1 MDKNKELHEN
11 DLIICRCEEITKAEI
26 INSIREGYSTVN
38 DIRKRTRAGMGF
50 CQGKTCEKL
59 VQQIIM
65 QYTGQDAEKIEPSR
79 ARPPTRPIPV
89 IAFKKGCDEI

>member
-1 MDKNKELHEN
+1 MEN

-26 INSIREGYSTVN
+26 INSIREGYVTVN

-59 VQQIIM
+59 VQQIIA
-65 QYTGQDAEKIEPSR
+65 QYSGYEADKIHPSR
-79 ARPPTRPIPV
+79 ARPPVRPIPV
-89 IAFKKGCDEI
+89 IAFTKGCDEIEPKGDRL